1 MIHISAMNRVE
12 SAEYIQSSMDGF
24 YRVNCIVLKHEH
36 CIDLQR
42 QMSRGNR
49 TSDSFTNCVRVVVLN
64 AEKIRILSCNLAKT
78 WNFVAVFIL
87 SPIQ

>member
-24 YRVNCIVLKHEH
+24 YRVNGIVLKHEH

-42 QMSRGNR
+42 QMSQGNWNFR
-49 TSDSFTNCVRVVVLN
+49 FFYKLCQSGGSECRENKDSFL
-64 AEKIRILSCNLAKT
+64 
-78 WNFVAVFIL
+78 
-87 SPIQ
+87 